1 VNTSSPQKVNASQL
15 SRDAYLYIRQST
27 PRQVLENSESTKRQY
42 ALRQRAVALGWPLER
57 IHVIDTD
64 QGHSAAPATDREG
77 FQCLVTEVGMGRA
90 GIVLGLEV
98 SRLARNSTD
107 WHRLL
112 EICALTDTLILDEDG
127 VYDPAQFND
136 RLLLGLKGTMSE
148 AELHILQARMR
159 GGLLNK
165 ARRGELIIPLPV
177 GFAYDA
183 EGHVV
188 LDPDQQVQESVR
200 LMFTTFR
207 RTGSAMATV
216 KSFRQQGLLYPHQ
229 PSGGHRHD
237 QLVWS
242 DLNRSRV
249 VHALRNPRYT
259 GTFVYGRFRSRQRPN
274 AAGRYSRPVPRNEW
288 LAVVHD
294 AHPGYITWEDYEE
307 NLQRLRENAQAHGGE
322 RRKSPPR
329 EGPALLQGLA
339 ICGICGARMTVRYR
353 DRGKRL
359 ESLYVCQR
367 QSTEKGLPL
376 CQAIPGDSVN
386 QVISRLIVE
395 SVNPLALEVALSVQ
409 KELQSRL
416 QEADRLRQAHV
427 VRARFEAEQAQRRY
441 MHVDPAH
448 RLVADSLE
456 AEWNNKLRALEEAQK
471 TYEKQRQSDR
481 RLLDSEQ
488 ERKIYALA
496 SDFRELWE
504 SPTTSHRERKRM
516 IRLMI
521 EDVVLVKSAEIAI
534 QVRFKG
540 GASESLAVPVP
551 LSAWQMRKT
560 SPEILE
566 EIDRLLDGHTYEEI
580 AQIFNGRGLLTRVG
594 NSYRPVRIQRIQERY
609 QLKSRYDRLREAGYL
624 TVEETAQLLGV
635 SAKTVQERRKRGLL
649 KSVRVNDNP
658 EYLYERPKMGNFP
671 TEKEKCNPVRT
682 S

>member
-1 VNTSSPQKVNASQL
+1 
-15 SRDAYLYIRQST
+15 
-27 PRQVLENSESTKRQY
+27 
-42 ALRQRAVALGWPLER
+42 
-57 IHVIDTD
+57 
-64 QGHSAAPATDREG
+64 
-77 FQCLVTEVGMGRA
+77 
-90 GIVLGLEV
+90 
-98 SRLARNSTD
+98 
-107 WHRLL
+107 
-112 EICALTDTLILDEDG
+112 
-127 VYDPAQFND
+127 
-136 RLLLGLKGTMSE
+136 
-148 AELHILQARMR
+148 
-159 GGLLNK
+159 
-165 ARRGELIIPLPV
+165 
-177 GFAYDA
+177 
-183 EGHVV
+183 
-188 LDPDQQVQESVR
+188 
-200 LMFTTFR
+200 
-207 RTGSAMATV
+207 
-216 KSFRQQGLLYPHQ
+216 
-229 PSGGHRHD
+229 
-237 QLVWS
+237 
-242 DLNRSRV
+242 
-249 VHALRNPRYT
+249 
-259 GTFVYGRFRSRQRPN
+259 
-274 AAGRYSRPVPRNEW
+274 
-288 LAVVHD
+288 
-294 AHPGYITWEDYEE
+294 
-307 NLQRLRENAQAHGGE
+307 
-322 RRKSPPR
+322 
-329 EGPALLQGLA
+329 
-339 ICGICGARMTVRYR
+339 MTVRYR

-566 EIDRLLDGHTYEEI
+566 EIDRLFDNHTYEEI

-609 QLKSRYDRLREAGYL
+609 HLKSRYDRLREAGYL

-682 S
+682 G

>member
-1 VNTSSPQKVNASQL
+1 VNSSFPQKINASQL
-15 SRDAYLYIRQST
+15 RRDAYLYIRQST

-57 IHVIDTD
+57 IHVIDSD
-64 QGHSAAPATDREG
+64 LGHSAAAAADREG
-77 FQCLVTEVGMGRA
+77 FQRLVTEVGVGRA

-127 VYDPAQFND
+127 VYDPAHFND

-183 EGHVV
+183 GGHVV
-188 LDPDQQVQESVR
+188 LDPDQQVQESIR
-200 LMFTTFR
+200 ILFATFR

-216 KSFRQQGLLYPHQ
+216 KAFRQQGLLFPHQ
-229 PSGGHRHD
+229 RSGGHRHD

-242 DLNRSRV
+242 GLNRSRV
-249 VHALRNPRYT
+249 VQALRNPRYT

-274 AAGRYSRPVPRNEW
+274 SAGRYSRPVPPNEW
-288 LAVVHD
+288 LAVIHD

-307 NLQRLRENAQAHGGE
+307 NLRRLRENAQAYGGE

-353 DRGKRL
+353 DRGNRL
-359 ESLYVCQR
+359 ESQYVCQR
-367 QSTEKGLPL
+367 QSTENAVPL
-376 CQAIPGDSVN
+376 CQTIPGDSIN

-427 VRARFEAEQAQRRY
+427 ERAHFEAEQAQRRY
-441 MHVDPAH
+441 MHVDPAN

-456 AEWNNKLRALEEAQK
+456 AGWNNKLRALEEAQK
-471 TYEKQRQSDR
+471 TYEKQRQADR
-481 RLLDSEQ
+481 RLLAPEQ
-488 ERKIYALA
+488 ERKIYTLA
-496 SDFRELWE
+496 SDFRELRE
-504 SPTTSHRERKRM
+504 SPTTSHRDRKRM
-516 IRLMI
+516 IRLLI
-521 EDVVLVKSAEIAI
+521 EDVVLRKGSEIAI

-540 GASESLAVPVP
+540 GATESLTVPVP

-560 SPEILE
+560 SPEVLE
-566 EIDRLLDGHTYEEI
+566 EIDRLLDSHTYEEI
-580 AQIFNGRGLLTRVG
+580 ARIFNERGLLTRVG
-594 NSYRPVRIQRIQERY
+594 NSYQPVRIQRIQERY
-609 QLKSRYDRLREAGYL
+609 RLKSRNDRLREAGYL
-624 TVEETAQLLGV
+624 TVGETAQLLGV

-658 EYLYERPKMGNFP
+658 EYLYERPDV
-671 TEKEKCNPVRT
+671 CVRAT
-682 S
+682 QALAKPAR